1 VNVHRYPQ
9 NLAKDC
15 DTKANETDRSE
26 VEVGASEQNG
36 NALYRALL
44 KPMEN
49 LLEET
54 NKSLTHPIAIRAT

>member
-1 VNVHRYPQ
+1 MNVHRYPQ

-15 DTKANETDRSE
+15 DTKADETDRS
-26 VEVGASEQNG
+26 VLEVGASEQNG
-36 NALYRALL
+36 NALYHPLL
-44 KPMEN
+44 RPVET